1 MVKILAG
8 KEGSGKTKHLL
19 KKANEQVKTTNG
31 NIVYLDSDKRHIY
44 DLKHEI
50 RFLNMEEFP
59 IDRPEEFVGF
69 LCGIISNDYDIQ
81 TIYVDGLYNMVEMNE
96 VDALACIGKLEHVA
110 NKFDIEFRIGM
121 NYLGDQVPTGI
132 QKYVFTP
139 E

>member
-19 KKANEQVKTTNG
+19 KMANDQVGVTNG

-59 IDRPEEFVGF
+59 IEKPDEFVGF
-69 LCGIISNDYDIQ
+69 LLGIISNDYDIE
-81 TIYVDGLYNMVEMNE
+81 TIFVDGLYHMVDMNE
-96 VDALACIGKLEHVA
+96 IDALSCITKLEGIA
-110 NKFDIEFRIGM
+110 KKFDIEFRIGM
-121 NYLGDQVPTGI
+121 KYMGEEISDDLK
-132 QKYVFTP
+132 KYVFQP